1 MSDPVDRIDRQAH
14 AQPPWRRVLP
24 FAVVGAFTV
33 WAWFG
38 LDMDAARIGRAPAA
52 LAGLLRRAFPPDFTQ
67 GGLIASA
74 LIETLQTAVLA
85 TVFGILLSIPLGLAG
100 ARNLFPA
107 WLAVPAR
114 TLASGVRVL
123 PSILWA
129 LIAVLVLGP
138 GPLAGVVAMTFYT
151 IGYLGKLQSEAF
163 EGIPRDA
170 VDAVRAMG
178 LGRAT
183 VAWHV
188 ALPEAANALRSQALF
203 MLEYNVRNS
212 SVVGIVGAGGLGVL
226 VANAFQFYQYD
237 RLLAVLLVLFGT
249 VVVLDA
255 VSYFVRRRFIE
266 LEHAPRA
273 SWRHVLF
280 PPRKEN
286 PP

>member
-1 MSDPVDRIDRQAH
+1 MTETHWARRSA
-14 AQPPWRRVLP
+14 PWIV
-24 FAVVGAFTV
+24 AVALTA
-33 WAWFG
+33 WAWIG
-38 LDMDAARIGRAPAA
+38 LDMDASRIGRAPAA
-52 LAGLLRRAFPPDFTQ
+52 LADLLSRAFPPDFSQ
-67 GGLIASA
+67 GA
-74 LIETLQTAVLA
+74 LIGAALVETLQTAVLA
-85 TVFGILLSIPLGLAG
+85 TVFGIILSVPLGLAG
-100 ARNLFPA
+100 ARNLFPD

-226 VANAFQFYQYD
+226 VSNSFRFYQYD
-237 RLLAVLLVLFGT
+237 QLIAVLLVLFVT
-249 VVVLDA
+249 VVILDG
-255 VSYFVRRRFIE
+255 VSYLIRRRFIE

-273 SWRHVLF
+273 SWRHILF
-280 PPRKEN
+280 PPKEKS
-286 PP
+286 P